1 MMPKKVG
8 ISTKIIIIA
17 SLCLWLT
24 FCASATSNL
33 QKQQE
38 NDPRYQYNMG
48 LFYLN
53 NGNPDQ
59 AIQFFNK
66 SLKLNPNSF
75 LTYNG
80 LGLAYLMKHELEKA
94 RDYFQKTLT
103 LNPKFSEA
111 HNYLGTVYQEMGLL
125 DEAEKE
131 YRTAIA
137 DPDYK
142 SKELPY
148 YNLARLYLLKNE
160 LKEALFYID
169 QALELNKTLVMAY
182 NLKGLILEKQEK
194 IPEAIDNYLQ
204 GLKYAKDDINLNFN
218 LAVAYFKNNEFHKA
232 RELFEKV
239 LLQSPDPEMKA
250 QANEYLKIIN
260 KRRPN

>member
-1 MMPKKVG
+1 MNPKKVG
-8 ISTKIIIIA
+8 HSTELIIIVG
-17 SLCLWLT
+17 LCCWLT
-24 FCASATSNL
+24 FCASATNNL

-38 NDPRYQYNMG
+38 KDPRYQYNMG

-59 AIQFFNK
+59 AIQYFNK
-66 SLKLNPNSF
+66 SLKLNSNSF

-94 RDYFQKTLT
+94 RDYFQKALS

-111 HNYLGTVYQEMGLL
+111 HNYLGTVFQEMGLL
-125 DEAEKE
+125 EQAEKE
-131 YRTAIA
+131 YRSAVA

-148 YNLARLYLLKNE
+148 YNLARLYLLKNQ
-160 LKEALFYID
+160 LQEALFYVN
-169 QALELNKTLVMAY
+169 QSLEINKTMVMAY
-182 NLKGLILEKQEK
+182 NLKGIILEKQEK
-194 IPEAIDNYLQ
+194 FQEAIDNYLK

-218 LAVAYFKNNEFHKA
+218 LAVAYFKNKDFDHA
-232 RELFEKV
+232 RELFEKI
-239 LLQSPDPEMKA
+239 LLQSPDPDMKA
-250 QANEYLKIIN
+250 QVNEYLKIIN
-260 KRRPN
+260 KRQP